1 LTYHL
6 PVFLAIEIS
15 GKLFDSLLAGNLFR
29 RDGNAGDVYSLLI
42 DEVKRFTHLVM
53 TPLMMCLQ
61 RLSTLL
67 VYLLVGIYLYG
78 IKVLLLGLLI
88 IPLLL
93 VLNFQKKY
101 RIEIDRKIIES
112 QSIRSETVQTAQS
125 DNIHISSYY
134 PARFIAERF
143 SGSTDVFFKTYANAS
158 ILVDSQ
164 RVLLDIVILFS
175 CVFIGF
181 FQPNSQNDM
190 SSKVMFILI
199 LFRAGPQ
206 VLALLNA
213 ATQIS
218 TNIGSVNGI
227 LQSMS
232 LGGLQRQID
241 DCTNALEG
249 VDVLLKNGKEIQFNR
264 GINLVVGPSGC
275 GKSTLLEDLVRNDRV
290 LVNKIKPYP
299 LDNLQPSYISSKPKI
314 FSGGFEINRFDECV
328 KLEKF
333 ELNIRYLFNES
344 LNKSA
349 INHLLIKA
357 DVPSLGQLQRIA
369 IARVLASD
377 SNFIAIDETLS
388 GLDAATLNRLLSLL
402 ESSGAVVVIATH
414 DERLLGRYQIAYEF
428 L

>member
-1 LTYHL
+1 MNSVKKLFLIFDKTRILRNNIGKLTLVPIVFLMYASLEIYVLKQLSNLVTPGIGIENLALFVTIYIFYTSSYLIQQYLTYHL

-206 VLALLNA
+206 VLALLKHVFGWFA
-213 ATQIS
+213 
-218 TNIGSVNGI
+218 
-227 LQSMS
+227 
-232 LGGLQRQID
+232 
-241 DCTNALEG
+241 
-249 VDVLLKNGKEIQFNR
+249 
-264 GINLVVGPSGC
+264 
-275 GKSTLLEDLVRNDRV
+275 
-290 LVNKIKPYP
+290 
-299 LDNLQPSYISSKPKI
+299 
-314 FSGGFEINRFDECV
+314 
-328 KLEKF
+328 
-333 ELNIRYLFNES
+333 
-344 LNKSA
+344 
-349 INHLLIKA
+349 KA
-357 DVPSLGQLQRIA
+357 DR
-369 IARVLASD
+369 
-377 SNFIAIDETLS
+377 
-388 GLDAATLNRLLSLL
+388 
-402 ESSGAVVVIATH
+402 
-414 DERLLGRYQIAYEF
+414 
-428 L
+428 